1 MDIIFIAIH
10 RCTIHIWG
18 LMLPHA
24 STSSHMATPP
34 KDFLHIKE
42 VVAGDGIKKTLEV
55 REDGV
60 ALNTTEFQKF
70 FGKKEAWPY
79 AGYDHTVDMKYD
91 VFLSS
96 LGNTKKQKFNQ
107 KKKEIWKGKQEIWK
121 NQEDFWYMLVEKE
134 VGLYQDRDV
143 FQSIRDANYKG
154 DGKNWSRKGVW
165 FDSLAGAK
173 NYVQMARDEEGT
185 WWAWPQVIPVYWMT
199 GPLTRNN
206 IEEVPGFKED
216 EEEEEEEEE

>member
-1 MDIIFIAIH
+1 
-10 RCTIHIWG
+10 
-18 LMLPHA
+18 MLPHA
-24 STSSHMATPP
+24 STSSRMATPP
-34 KDFLHIKE
+34 KDFRHIKE
-42 VVAGDGIKKTLEV
+42 VVAEDGTKKRLV
-55 REDGV
+55 VPEDGV
-60 ALNTTEFQKF
+60 AGNTTEFQKF

-79 AGYDHTVDMKYD
+79 TGYDHKVDMKDD

-96 LGNTKKQKFNQ
+96 LGNKKKQKFNQ
-107 KKKEIWKGKQEIWK
+107 KKQEIWNETASDN

-143 FQSIRDANYKG
+143 FKSIRDANYKG
-154 DGKNWSRKGVW
+154 DGKNWSLKGVR

-173 NYVQMARDEEGT
+173 NYVQMARDEEGE

-206 IEEVPGFKED
+206 IEEVPGFKE
-216 EEEEEEEEE
+216 EEEEEEEEEESTGHEENQQTSNSSSW